1 MPAGSLVDQQLGAV
15 DLHARP
21 VAPAVKRLG
30 AVVLVSAAMLLG
42 ACGTAPTTSEAKV
55 SAVVQAEGAFNDTDV
70 MYLQM
75 MVAHHEQ
82 GLEMVKLA
90 EKSAKRDD
98 VRILAEAVDATQ
110 SDEVKM
116 MTGWLTQWSAPT
128 TVDHAPSAHAD
139 HGGLPATGPEEIA
152 ALKKAKGAKFET
164 AFLNL
169 FVAHQHNAVE
179 MAHMETKQGS
189 NAEAKAFADRV
200 RASRADQI
208 QQMLQLMNS

>member
-1 MPAGSLVDQQLGAV
+1 
-15 DLHARP
+15 
-21 VAPAVKRLG
+21 VKHRY
-30 AVVLVSAAMLLG
+30 ATVVIAAALLLG
-42 ACGTAPTTSEAKV
+42 ACGTAPEAPATRV
-55 SAVVQAEGAFNDTDV
+55 AQAQAAVQAEGGHNETDV

-82 GLEMVKLA
+82 GLEMVRLA
-90 EKSAKRDD
+90 EKKASRSEI
-98 VRILAEAVDATQ
+98 RTLAQAVDATQ
-110 SDEVKM
+110 SDEVEM
-116 MTGWLTQWSAPT
+116 MTGWLKQWSAPA

-152 ALKKAKGAKFET
+152 VLEKARGAAFEA

-179 MAHMETKQGS
+179 MAHLETGQGG
-189 NAEAKAFADRV
+189 NAEVKAFAERV

-208 QQMLQLMNS
+208 KQMLQLMNS

>member
-1 MPAGSLVDQQLGAV
+1 M
-15 DLHARP
+15 RP
-21 VAPAVKRLG
+21 RYATILI
-30 AVVLVSAAMLLG
+30 SAALLLG
-42 ACGTAPTTSEAKV
+42 ACGTAPDAPANKAVEAR
-55 SAVVQAEGAFNDTDV
+55 AAVQAEGGHNDTDV

-75 MVAHHEQ
+75 MVAHHAQ
-82 GLEMVKLA
+82 GLEMVRLA
-90 EKSAKRDD
+90 ERKASRAEIRT
-98 VRILAEAVDATQ
+98 LAQAVDATQ
-110 SDEVKM
+110 SDEVTM
-116 MTGWLTQWSAPT
+116 MTGWLTQWQAPT
-128 TVDHAPSAHAD
+128 TVDHAPNAHAD

-152 ALKKAKGAKFET
+152 ALKKAKGAAFET

-179 MAHMETKQGS
+179 MAQLETGQGS

>member
-1 MPAGSLVDQQLGAV
+1 
-15 DLHARP
+15 
-21 VAPAVKRLG
+21 VKYRY
-30 AVVLVSAAMLLG
+30 ATVLISAALLLG
-42 ACGTAPTTSEAKV
+42 ACGTAPEAPANNVTEAK
-55 SAVVQAEGAFNDTDV
+55 AAVQAEGGHNETDV

-82 GLEMVKLA
+82 GLEMVRLA
-90 EKSAKRDD
+90 GKNAERAEIRT
-98 VRILAEAVDATQ
+98 LAQAVDATQ
-110 SDEVKM
+110 SDEVEM
-116 MTGWLTQWSAPT
+116 MTGWLKQWQAPT

-152 ALKKAKGAKFET
+152 ALKKAKGAEFEKT
-164 AFLNL
+164 FLNL

-179 MAHMETKQGS
+179 MAHLETKQGS

>member
-1 MPAGSLVDQQLGAV
+1 
-15 DLHARP
+15 
-21 VAPAVKRLG
+21 VKYRY
-30 AVVLVSAAMLLG
+30 ATVLISAALLLG
-42 ACGTAPTTSEAKV
+42 ACGTAPETPANKTVEAK
-55 SAVVQAEGAFNDTDV
+55 AAVQAEGGHNDTDV

-82 GLEMVKLA
+82 GLEMVRLA
-90 EKSAKRDD
+90 EKNTGRAEIRT
-98 VRILAEAVDATQ
+98 LAQAVDATQ

-116 MTGWLTQWSAPT
+116 MTGWLKQWNAPT

-164 AFLNL
+164 TFLNL

-179 MAHMETKQGS
+179 MAHLETKQGS
-189 NAEAKAFADRV
+189 NAEAKAFAERV
-200 RASRADQI
+200 SASRADQI

>member
-1 MPAGSLVDQQLGAV
+1 VKHRYATVLIAVALSL
-15 DLHARP
+15 
-21 VAPAVKRLG
+21 
-30 AVVLVSAAMLLG
+30 S
-42 ACGTAPTTSEAKV
+42 ACGTAPKAPANEVV
-55 SAVVQAEGAFNDTDV
+55 SAQAAVQAEGGHNDTDV

-75 MVAHHEQ
+75 MVAHHKQ
-82 GLEMVKLA
+82 GLEMVELA
-90 EKSAKRDD
+90 EKRATRPEI
-98 VRILAEAVDATQ
+98 RTLAEAIDVTQ
-110 SDEVKM
+110 ADEVTM
-116 MTGWLTQWSAPT
+116 MTGWLKQWSAPT

-179 MAHMETKQGS
+179 MAHLETEQGS

-208 QQMLQLMNS
+208 KQMLQLMNS

>member
-1 MPAGSLVDQQLGAV
+1 
-15 DLHARP
+15 
-21 VAPAVKRLG
+21 VKHRY
-30 AVVLVSAAMLLG
+30 ATVLIAAALLLG
-42 ACGTAPTTSEAKV
+42 ACGTAAPPTPATEAQ
-55 SAVVQAEGAFNDTDV
+55 AAVQAEGGHNDTDV

-82 GLEMVKLA
+82 GLEMVRLA
-90 EKSAKRDD
+90 EKKASRDEI
-98 VRILAEAVDATQ
+98 RTLAEAIDVTQ
-110 SDEVKM
+110 SDEVDL
-116 MTGWLTQWSAPT
+116 MTGWLEQWSAPA

-152 ALKKAKGAKFET
+152 TLKKAKGAAFET

-179 MAHMETKQGS
+179 MAQLETKQGG
-189 NAEAKAFADRV
+189 NAEAKAFAERV

-208 QQMLQLMNS
+208 KQMLQLMNS